1 MNLDSMFS
9 GTTIP
14 ALQETVRFAEA
25 RHRLLAGNIANLDTP
40 GYQVRDL
47 SPERFQELLGKAIES
62 SKRGESS
69 AGVSYDGSDE
79 QDPIRRVRDQMKAIL
94 RHDGSDVGL
103 EPQILQVAK
112 NQSLHSLSIALLR
125 KQFALLQTAISE
137 RVDI

>member
-1 MNLDSMFS
+1 MLSSMFNS
-9 GTTIP
+9 SSLPVLEQVLNFT
-14 ALQETVRFAEA
+14 EA
-25 RHRLLAGNIANLDTP
+25 RHGVLAGNIANLDTP

-47 SPERFQELLGKAIES
+47 SPERFQELRGKAIES
-62 SKRGESS
+62 SKRGATS

-79 QDPIRRVRDQMKAIL
+79 QDPIRRVRDEMKAIL

>member
-1 MNLDSMFS
+1 MHLDSMFS

-25 RHRLLAGNIANLDTP
+25 RHRILAGNIANIDTP

-47 SPERFQELLGKAIES
+47 SPERFQELLSKAIES
-62 SKRGESS
+62 KRRGDATSS
-69 AGVSYDGSDE
+69 ISYDAGDE
-79 QDPIRRVRDQMKAIL
+79 RDPIRRVRDEMKAIL

-103 EPQILQVAK
+103 EPQILQIAK

-137 RVDI
+137 RVDV